1 MQLPMG
7 LTKDEVINKLVDLK
21 QRIANLTLEQQAGVK
36 DSLRSHYRLVRDIKD
51 ELANRGFVIPKELTN
66 PYYYP
71 HLLLEHMSGHL
82 GSPRI
87 NTQED
92 FRNYLINP
100 VGSEKPIETNYV
112 KAMLQHLVEVRSHN
126 ARADATE
133 QYLDSIDKSAKYKQ
147 QVVAENNRRI
157 DATGSMKNLLPENA
171 WENRARADGLEIY
184 TAQKRLPLK
193 MEAMLDLKKISE
205 RIGHNIEGPNIAAQL
220 RKLGVQIT
228 ADDVQTAMSTK
239 DPIKWALHPQ
249 EAKALDGI
257 LGRQELASKAGYGW
271 GNRFMNAQQK
281 ALQAWKWWHLV

>member
-7 LTKDEVINKLVDLK
+7 LTKNEVINKLVDLK
-21 QRIANLTLEQQAGVK
+21 AQIGKLTLEQQAGVK

-126 ARADATE
+126 VRADATE
-133 QYLDSIDKSAKYKQ
+133 QYLDL
-147 QVVAENNRRI
+147 NR
-157 DATGSMKNLLPENA
+157 
-171 WENRARADGLEIY
+171 
-184 TAQKRLPLK
+184 
-193 MEAMLDLKKISE
+193 
-205 RIGHNIEGPNIAAQL
+205 
-220 RKLGVQIT
+220 
-228 ADDVQTAMSTK
+228 
-239 DPIKWALHPQ
+239 
-249 EAKALDGI
+249 
-257 LGRQELASKAGYGW
+257 
-271 GNRFMNAQQK
+271 
-281 ALQAWKWWHLV
+281 